1 MLKRLSFLIGF
12 LATSFLSFAQVTLIV
27 DAIPSN
33 TPSGDDIYVA
43 GNFQGWD
50 PGSNAHILQDNGSGQ
65 YLITLNGISQT
76 MEYKFTRG
84 SWPKVE
90 GNASGS
96 VRPNRSYSPSGG
108 ADTVYLQ
115 ILSWEDLGGSGG
127 GGSTANAGVQI
138 MDAAFYMPQL
148 NKNRRIWIYLP
159 SDYDTSS
166 KHYPVLYMHDGQNL
180 FDARTSFSG
189 EWQVDETL
197 RRLEQAGDYGVI
209 VVGIDNGGA
218 SRLDEY
224 SPWVNVTYGGGD
236 GDKYI
241 RFITETLKPHIDS
254 SYRTMPGRETTGI
267 AGSSMGGLISYYAG
281 MAYQDKFGKI
291 GVFSPSFWFSNEI
304 YAFTNNAGKQEDNRF
319 YFLAGAMEGGSMV
332 MNMQSIYNRL
342 GNLGFPSSDLFYLV
356 KADGQHSEW
365 FWAREFGDAYE
376 WLFSDLSSSA
386 AALSGRPQIH
396 VYPNPVDK
404 WLHIETTQPAH
415 IKIYDENGKSI
426 KGESIS
432 GDKKIDVSELSNGVY
447 LIEIQTDDYL
457 FRQKWLKL

>member
-1 MLKRLSFLIGF
+1 MFKRFSLLIG
-12 LATSFLSFAQVTLIV
+12 LIAVLLSSSAQVTLII

-50 PGSNAHILQDNGSGQ
+50 PGSTSHILQSNGSGQ
-65 YLITLNGISQT
+65 FMITLSGISQP

-84 SWPKVE
+84 SWPSVE

-96 VRPNRSYSPSGG
+96 VRPNRGFTPSGG
-108 ADTVYLQ
+108 ADTVYHQ
-115 ILSWEDLGGSGG
+115 ILSWEDLGGG
-127 GGSTANAGVQI
+127 GGSTANAGVRI
-138 MDAAFYMPQL
+138 MDPAFYMPQL
-148 NKNRRIWIYLP
+148 NRNRRIWIYLP

-180 FDARTSFSG
+180 FDAQTSFSG

-197 RRLEQAGDYGVI
+197 RQLEQAGDYGVI

-218 SRLDEY
+218 SRIDEY
-224 SPWVNVTYGGGD
+224 SPWVNPTYGGGD

-254 SYRTMPGRETTGI
+254 TYKTMPGRETTGI

-291 GVFSPSFWFSNEI
+291 GVFSPSFWFSNEVN
-304 YAFTNNAGKQEDNRF
+304 AFTSNAGKQENNRF
-319 YFLAGAMEGGSMV
+319 YFLAGANEGGNMV
-332 MNMQSIYNRL
+332 INMQSIYNQL
-342 GNLGFPSSDLFYLV
+342 QNLGFRPTDLSYLV
-356 KADGQHSEW
+356 KSDGQHSEW

-376 WLFSDLSSSA
+376 WLFSDLSLSA
-386 AALSGRPQIH
+386 ETLSGYPKIRIR
-396 VYPNPVDK
+396 PNPVSK
-404 WLHIETTQPAH
+404 WLYIYCPIPAH
-415 IKIYDENGKSI
+415 VKLFDE
-426 KGESIS
+426 KGSLVKKAEIS
-432 GDKKIDVSELSNGVY
+432 GDEKVDLSDLKSGMY
-447 LIEIQTDDYL
+447 LIEVQTSTYV
-457 FRQKWLKL
+457 FRRKLMKL